1 MADTPGPAGN
11 GHDPQLNEL
20 KRTLGVLIDAV
31 ADTNRNV
38 AALTADMSSLT
49 RVVRLHLIHDH
60 GYEDPDA
67 NDDT

>member
-1 MADTPGPAGN
+1 MGDTTPD
-11 GHDPQLNEL
+11 GHRYD
-20 KRTLGVLIDAV
+20 RIDAIIDAV
-31 ADTNRNV
+31 ADLARQGAETDRRLAV
-38 AALTADMSSLT
+38 LTADVASLT